1 MTVKSSV
8 SLTDEQ
14 HRFTAHL
21 VEAGA
26 YGSVSAVVQQGLE
39 LLRQRIERDNAEYA
53 ALKELLHERVTHR
66 PVTGDEM
73 DSRIAR
79 LVAERRRL
87 HGLEA

>member
-14 HRFTAHL
+14 HRFAARL

-39 LLRQRIERDNAEYA
+39 LLRERIDRENAEYA
-53 ALKELLHERVTHR
+53 ALKELLHERMALR

-79 LVAERRRL
+79 LVAERRRA
-87 HGLEA
+87 HGVDA